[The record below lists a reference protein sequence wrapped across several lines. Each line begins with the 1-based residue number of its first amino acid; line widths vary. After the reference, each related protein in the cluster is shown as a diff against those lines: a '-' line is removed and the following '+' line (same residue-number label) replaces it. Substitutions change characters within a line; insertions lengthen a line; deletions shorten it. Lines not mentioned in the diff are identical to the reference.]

1 MTIARSEY
9 ESRLNTLRA
18 RMKKEGLD
26 ALIIFSDEY
35 RSGHG
40 TYLTGYRPLNVIEES
55 PQVVLLVGDEA
66 PVVLIGRLN
75 LYAAK
80 DVVWIKD
87 IRPFHLAADHLR
99 EILAPVASKK
109 ATIGLIGDNLLPM
122 TLFKK
127 IKDAA
132 PDAEFRSVTR
142 ILIEQRQVKTPAE
155 VELMRRA
162 AHINDEVLAIALKQ
176 IKVGMSEIQV
186 AGICEAAAR
195 ERNADIG
202 SATVIMA
209 GKNTNYPAWRA
220 DETRVGSG
228 DFVLIDFNPS
238 VGNYANDGGITVLMP
253 GGSAEQKRALKLGH
267 KVLKDVVA
275 NIKPNQSALTVHQM
289 MLERVEEA
297 GFAPNFVPYT
307 KGLRGVGHGVGV
319 DVVEAPN
326 LSSDSDFT
334 LLAGMTLALKFDL
347 HGMTTGGLR
356 AEVVV
361 HLTENGADPL
371 NRLVLTEP
379 DEMAILD

>member
-1 MTIARSEY
+1 MKITRAEY

-26 ALIIFSDEY
+26 ALVVFSDEY

-55 PQVVLLVGDEA
+55 PQVVILVGDEPPA
-66 PVVLIGRLN
+66 VLIGRLN

-87 IRPFHLAADHLR
+87 IRPFHMAADHLR
-99 EILAPVASKK
+99 ELLRPISGKK

-132 PDAEFRSVTR
+132 PDAAFKSVTR
-142 ILIEQRQVKTPAE
+142 ILIEQRQIKSAAE

-162 AHINDEVLAIALKQ
+162 AHVNDEVLAIMLKQ

-220 DETRVGSG
+220 DETKIRDG
-228 DFVLIDFNPS
+228 DFVLVDFNPS
-238 VGNYANDGGITVLMP
+238 VGNYANDGGVTVLMP
-253 GGSAEQKRALKLGH
+253 NGSDEQKRALRLGH
-267 KVLKDVVA
+267 KVLKDVAA
-275 NIKPNQSALTVHQM
+275 NIKPNTSALTVHRM
-289 MLERVEEA
+289 MLERVEAE

-326 LSSDSDFT
+326 LSSDSDFI
-334 LLAGMTLALKFDL
+334 LKAGMTLALKFDL
-347 HGMTTGGLR
+347 HGLATGGLR

-371 NRLVLTEP
+371 NRLVLAEP
-379 DEMAILD
+379 DDMAILN

>member
-1 MTIARSEY
+1 
-9 ESRLNTLRA
+9 
-18 RMKKEGLD
+18 MKKEGLD
-26 ALIIFSDEY
+26 ALVVFSDEY

-55 PQVVLLVGDEA
+55 PQVVILVGDEPPA
-66 PVVLIGRLN
+66 VLIGRLN

-87 IRPFHLAADHLR
+87 IRPFHMAADHLR
-99 EILAPVASKK
+99 ELLRPISGKK

-132 PDAEFRSVTR
+132 PDAAFKSVTR
-142 ILIEQRQVKTPAE
+142 ILIEQRQIKSAAE

-162 AHINDEVLAIALKQ
+162 AHVNDEVLAIMLKQ

-220 DETRVGSG
+220 DETKIRDG
-228 DFVLIDFNPS
+228 DFVLVDFNPS
-238 VGNYANDGGITVLMP
+238 VGNYANDGGVTVLMP
-253 GGSAEQKRALKLGH
+253 NGSDEQKRALRLGH
-267 KVLKDVVA
+267 KVLKDVAA
-275 NIKPNQSALTVHQM
+275 NIKPNTSALTVHRM
-289 MLERVEEA
+289 MLERVEAE

-326 LSSDSDFT
+326 LSSDSDFM
-334 LLAGMTLALKFDL
+334 LKAGMTLALKFDL
-347 HGMTTGGLR
+347 HGLATGGLR

-361 HLTENGADPL
+361 HLTENGTDPL
-371 NRLVLTEP
+371 NRLVLAEP
-379 DEMAILD
+379 DDMAILN